1 MAQAGGMDEV
11 VRSLAAEGSNERAN
25 EPRSSALTEHIELRV
40 RQERHRRWRP
50 EERLRI
56 VQETLH
62 PGAVIAAVARRHGI
76 GTGLL
81 YTWRREM
88 LATSIA
94 GLVPVQVEPGGDNA
108 PPRGRPA
115 LTSAGPAVRVKS
127 ATGRVEV
134 EFPNGVRVR
143 VDGSVDATVL
153 RGVLAALDER

>member
-1 MAQAGGMDEV
+1 MDQVAAQASVE
-11 VRSLAAEGSNERAN
+11 RSNERAN

-56 VQETLH
+56 VRETLL
-62 PGAVIAAVARRHGI
+62 PGTVIAEVARRHGI

-88 LATSIA
+88 LATAMA
-94 GLVPVQVEPGGDNA
+94 GVVPVQVTPESQGHPPPSGRTALPFVA
-108 PPRGRPA
+108 PA
-115 LTSAGPAVRVKS
+115 ARVKS
-127 ATGRVEV
+127 AAGRIEV

-143 VDGSVDATVL
+143 VDRGSVDETVL
-153 RGVLAALDER
+153 RGVLAALDDR